1 MISQEYTDFI
11 SENNLRELVKW
22 EIPQVTLDKNK
33 IPRRSNTNVSPREFV
48 TNSGAKISLL
58 KGLEKIK
65 NSFLN

>member
-1 MISQEYTDFI
+1 MINPEYTDFI
-11 SENNLRELVKW
+11 SENNLRELARW
-22 EIPQVTLDKNK
+22 DIPQITLRQGIKHNNID
-33 IPRRSNTNVSPREFV
+33 NVSPREFV

>member
-1 MISQEYTDFI
+1 MITTEQMDFI
-11 SENNLRELVKW
+11 SENNIRELARW
-22 EIPQVTLDKNK
+22 DIPQVTLRQGIKHNNID
-33 IPRRSNTNVSPREFV
+33 NVSPREFV